1 MPTYKGKFTTIKNPL
16 KYVGDISKITYRSL
30 WERNVMRWCDESH
43 DVLEWA
49 SEEIAI
55 PYINPLTGKRARYYP
70 DFYIKMK
77 DGTLKVVEVKPKK
90 QTRPPI
96 PPTRKSK
103 KFIEEQAV
111 FALNAEKWQ
120 NAYASCVKNGMEF
133 EVWTE
138 DTLKAM
144 GILSF
149 EADKTLLAAERKAMP
164 TSKYNKS
171 RRKPNPKVGPPK
183 RRS

>member
-1 MPTYKGKFTTIKNPL
+1 MATYKGKFSTLKNPN
-16 KYVGDISKITYRSL
+16 KYVGDINKITYRSM
-30 WERNVMRWCDESH
+30 WERNVMRWCDEST
-43 DVLEWA
+43 DVTEWA

-70 DFYIKMK
+70 DFYMKMK
-77 DGTLKVVEVKPKK
+77 DGSLKVVEIKPKK

-103 KFIEEQAV
+103 KFIEEQAT

-120 NAYASCVKNGMEF
+120 NAHTACVKNNMLF

-138 DTLKAM
+138 DTLKKM

-149 EADKTLLAAERKAMP
+149 EADKSLLMAERKAMP
-164 TSKYNKS
+164 KSKYNPNN
-171 RRKPNPKVGPPK
+171 RRKPKVGPPK